1 MNLPF
6 MRRRTPVVQAHI
18 DRDCGL
24 IAVPGRMEGPIE
36 RQNHGGTESW
46 KFGLTWVRG
55 SGAVGIAP
63 GQITG
68 SEMPRPVDK
77 LGLGGRTYFAAKSTE
92 GAKRKGN
99 RDFRF

>member
-36 RQNHGGTESW
+36 RQNHGN
-46 KFGLTWVRG
+46 L
-55 SGAVGIAP
+55 
-63 GQITG
+63 
-68 SEMPRPVDK
+68 D
-77 LGLGGRTYFAAKSTE
+77 
-92 GAKRKGN
+92 
-99 RDFRF
+99 